1 MKVNSLPLTLAI
13 AGMISVSGCATVE
26 DSVSR
31 NKYEADMAAKNAQ
44 IESLKTSAHS
54 SMKSSA
60 DHSGSVSHSMDT
72 TAGSELFPP
81 NAQPGHCYARV
92 LIPATYQESSEQVLV
107 SEASESIRVIPATY
121 GVGEE
126 TVLVREASTRVVTVP
141 PTYRTVSEEIVDQP
155 QSVKLVPVPATY
167 KEVTEQ
173 VLVRAASTRVES
185 IPAEYGTETEQ
196 VLDKAAHT
204 VWKKGAGFAGGA
216 IQTNVDQSTGE
227 IMCLVEVPATYKTI
241 TRRTLV
247 TPTSTRT
254 IEIPAEYET
263 VTRTVVDTPASV
275 QEVVIPATYKTVT
288 RQVVDTPASSNVI
301 EIPAEY
307 KTVPVTTLVSSPEE
321 VRTPIPAV
329 YDTVTKR
336 AKVTDDELVWREVLC
351 DVNVTRDV
359 VRTLQT
365 KLKDAGHYS
374 NLIDGIWG
382 ADTQRGINSFS
393 RANSLPTGTNYI
405 PLDTASA
412 LGIEL

>member
-1 MKVNSLPLTLAI
+1 MKFNSLPLSLAI
-13 AGMISVSGCATVE
+13 AGMITVSGCATVE

-44 IESLKTSAHS
+44 IESLKAS
-54 SMKSSA
+54 SQSSA
-60 DHSGSVSHSMDT
+60 NSSEGHSSHSMS

-92 LIPATYQESSEQVLV
+92 LIPAKYEDSSEQVMV
-107 SEASESIRVIPATY
+107 SEASESIEVIPATY
-121 GVGEE
+121 GTSEE
-126 TVLVREASTRVVTVP
+126 TVLVREASTRLVTVP
-141 PTYRTVSEEIVDQP
+141 PTYKTISEEIIDQP
-155 QSVKLVPVPATY
+155 ESIKLVPVPATY
-167 KEVTEQ
+167 KEVSEQ
-173 VLVRAASTRVES
+173 VLVRAASTRVETS
-185 IPAEYGTETEQ
+185 PAEYGTETEQ
-196 VLDKAAHT
+196 VLDKPAHT
-204 VWKKGAGFAGGA
+204 VWKKGAGFAGSA

-241 TRRTLV
+241 TRRVLV
-247 TPTSTRT
+247 SPATTQT
-254 IEIPAEYET
+254 IDIPAEYQT
-263 VTRTVVDTPASV
+263 VTRTVVDTPATV

-288 RQVVDTPASSNVI
+288 RQVIESPASSNVI

-307 KTVPVTTLVSSPEE
+307 QTVPVTTLVSAPQE

-336 AKVTDDELVWREVLC
+336 SKVSEEELVWREVLC

-359 VRTLQT
+359 VSTLQT

-374 NLIDGIWG
+374 NVIDGIWG
-382 ADTQRGINSFS
+382 ADTQKGINSFS
-393 RANSLPTGTNYI
+393 VAEGLPTGTNYI
-405 PLDTASA
+405 PLETASA